1 MEICPGLHRPSFR
14 ALLDRHE
21 RGAGGEGNDFSGW
34 LSVENVH
41 IWKWRCLSRDVLLSD
56 YCGYR
61 YYLTIFNT
69 IIRALEQST
78 WMQAVDLELVD
89 LVEWAA
95 SATAS
100 ATELVQVEW
109 VEWAMASDVATDL
122 VQAACFQ
129 WSWHREACHAVV
141 LWCFHPSAK
150 YHSKSLSDQ
159 PG

>member
-41 IWKWRCLSRDVLLSD
+41 MWKWRCLSRDVLLSD

-69 IIRALEQST
+69 IIRHLNSRHECRQWT
-78 WMQAVDLELVD
+78 
-89 LVEWAA
+89 
-95 SATAS
+95 
-100 ATELVQVEW
+100 
-109 VEWAMASDVATDL
+109 
-122 VQAACFQ
+122 
-129 WSWHREACHAVV
+129 WSWWSWRRRPRRRPRS
-141 LWCFHPSAK
+141 WCRWLVTGETWPVETSPVECRWSWWWSGWSGPWRRTWRPTSCKRPVSNEWSWF
-150 YHSKSLSDQ
+150 
-159 PG
+159 